1 MQVLDGLLR
10 YFWFIA
16 LGVML
21 VNVALM
27 RPRMK
32 RLVEFGRVTQDEA
45 DEFMRGAALAF
56 GTPCMALGV
65 IGLWARWPSPM
76 CAGVLSFRDP
86 PSTATALV
94 ILAIWALLL
103 WWVWIGSGAEL
114 LGRVGPALMNP
125 PNWERTYSPTLVR
138 WAVTIIVLVAAV
150 GGAVSYRTMPPDVGC
165 AVPRAAA

>member
-1 MQVLDGLLR
+1 MEVLDGVFR

-16 LGVML
+16 LAVML
-21 VNVALM
+21 INVAMM
-27 RPRMK
+27 RPRVT
-32 RLVEFGRVTQDEA
+32 RLVELGRLTQDEA

-56 GTPCMALGV
+56 GVPCAAFGL
-65 IGLWARWPSPM
+65 IGLWAGWPSPL
-76 CAGVLSFRDP
+76 CAGILSFRNP

-94 ILAIWALLL
+94 VLASWALLL
-103 WWVWIGSGAEL
+103 RWVWIGSGAEF

-138 WAVTIIVLVAAV
+138 WAITVVVLVAAV
-150 GGAVSYRTMPPDVGC
+150 GGAVAYRATPPELGC

>member
-1 MQVLDGLLR
+1 VQVLDGLLR

-32 RLVEFGRVTQDEA
+32 RLVELGRVTQDEA

-56 GTPCMALGV
+56 GTPCLALGV
-65 IGLWARWPSPM
+65 IGLWARWHSPM

-94 ILAIWALLL
+94 ISAIWALLL
-103 WWVWIGSGAEL
+103 WWVWIGPGPAL
-114 LGRVGPALMNP
+114 LGRAGSAPGP
-125 PNWERTYSPTLVR
+125 VR
-138 WAVTIIVLVAAV
+138 CSSA
-150 GGAVSYRTMPPDVGC
+150 R
-165 AVPRAAA
+165 